1 MAQRYR
7 PDRSHHDLGY
17 SPQDDDRGRYASGLQ
32 RDDYR
37 RAPRQVEGRY
47 GRDDAG
53 PDVDWDGGWE
63 GGPHEAR
70 FGGVD
75 ARGRSDGRETTG
87 KSYGP
92 AYGVSGASSTQD
104 YWRSTPRR
112 QPPPRGP
119 HRGHGPKGYARS
131 DERLREAICER
142 LMDDPD
148 IDAREITV
156 EVKDGV
162 VTLEGHVDNRL
173 SKHIIEDLVDACGG
187 VRDIR
192 NLIAVRPSGGP
203 AQA

>member
-17 SPQDDDRGRYASGLQ
+17 SPQDDDRGQYAAGLQ

-37 RAPRQVEGRY
+37 RTQRQADGRHH
-47 GRDDAG
+47 RDDAG
-53 PDVDWDGGWE
+53 SDVDWDGG
-63 GGPHEAR
+63 PHERR

-75 ARGRSDGRETTG
+75 ARGRSGARESAG
-87 KSYGP
+87 SSHGP
-92 AYGVSGASSTQD
+92 AYGASGASSSQD
-104 YWRSTPRR
+104 YWRSAPRR
-112 QPPPRGP
+112 QPAPRGP

-142 LMDDPD
+142 LLDDPD

-162 VTLEGHVDNRL
+162 VTLEGHVANRL

-192 NLIAVRPSGGP
+192 NLIAVRANGGP
-203 AQA
+203 PARA